1 MNHAAADTSSRH
13 DQRNRPRARMRVAR
27 PPLPAIAG
35 TRPRHVLRSLAVRL
49 VTRMTVTDD
58 SCSPGRSVPRHAH
71 VDPTVAGGT
80 NAPGGRPR
88 LRACSLTQPTH
99 GTARFR
105 AATSRPAITG
115 SPRETDGSA
124 PARSLRSRSTDSSRS
139 RPEPTR
145 PTTSASCS
153 VASAI
158 GHTEPATRRSD
169 RSQRSSVTYRPPT
182 PSHRRGD
189 GHCAGGPRPG
199 IHPRS
204 ASRPAARRTPCDT
217 TQRRS
222 TRRSVARTEQARTH
236 VAHPSGRAGGRE
248 FDSPFG
254 DRSVVRT
261 VRADPAGFADRCFLK
276 SAMRRYLLLS
286 TPWGRLVGP
295 PAARRSCADRVEV
308 VLAGGNRSHGPRGGR

>member
-13 DQRNRPRARMRVAR
+13 DQEPPESAHARRAPTAARDCRDTTAPRVA
-27 PPLPAIAG
+27 L
-35 TRPRHVLRSLAVRL
+35 TRRALGHQDDRHRRQLLTGALSSSPCSRGPHRRWGHER
-49 VTRMTVTDD
+49 TR
-58 SCSPGRSVPRHAH
+58 G
-71 VDPTVAGGT
+71 PTA
-80 NAPGGRPR
+80 AA
-88 LRACSLTQPTH
+88 ACSLTQPTH

-222 TRRSVARTEQARTH
+222 PRRSVARTEQARTH